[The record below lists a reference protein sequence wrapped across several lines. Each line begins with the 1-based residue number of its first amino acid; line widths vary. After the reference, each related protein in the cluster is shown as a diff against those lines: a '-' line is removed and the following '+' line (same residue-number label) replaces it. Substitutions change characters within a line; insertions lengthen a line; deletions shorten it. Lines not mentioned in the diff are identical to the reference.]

1 MHQEEKR
8 KPRRR
13 NQSGARRNKMAIIKI
28 YTERGFDSE
37 IETAD
42 DLDYIEV
49 DGERLIKK

>member
-1 MHQEEKR
+1 MQESKGRR
-8 KPRRR
+8 KLRR
-13 NQSGARRNKMAIIKI
+13 NQRGRNKMAIIKI